1 MGLSVLGPHAHRAP
15 PTCTLTQPALN
26 YAAIR
31 ARAAEFG
38 MFVTTL
44 NELTAVTPGTGGLGS
59 TGSPRLRLRHL

>member
-1 MGLSVLGPHAHRAP
+1 VLGPHAHRAP

-38 MFVTTL
+38 MFETTL